1 MSKRSKSD
9 RGFKSGEEDTDLNG
23 RRYWVS
29 ESSLATQPA
38 IRIYVD
44 PTCSSLEEPHLHLS
58 IEQAHRLACELHD
71 LCLRH
76 YQVQA
81 IPESEAPDGD

>member
-1 MSKRSKSD
+1 MSKWSESD
-9 RGFKSGEEDTDLNG
+9 RGFKFGKKNTDLDG
-23 RRYWVS
+23 QEYRVS
-29 ESSLATQPA
+29 ESSLATHPA
-38 IRIYVD
+38 IRVYID
-44 PTCSSLEEPHLHLS
+44 TEMEENNLCLHLS

-81 IPESEAPDGD
+81 IPESEAPDG